1 MEQFDVECLV
11 VGAGVVGLA
20 VARALAKQ
28 GKEVVLVEQTESIG
42 NGISS
47 RNSEVIHAGIY
58 YPKGSLKAKLCVEG
72 KALLYQY
79 CSEHL
84 IPHQKL
90 GKMIVAQNDADLLK
104 LQSIEKHAQDNGVLD
119 LSFLSKQALS
129 AIEPELSS
137 IAALFS
143 PSTGII
149 DSHAYMLQLQAD
161 FENAGGLCI
170 FNTKLKA
177 IKADVLGIHLES
189 DADNTKIL
197 AKQCINAAGLS
208 AVSFC
213 QSLQGFP
220 AVVLPKAYFA
230 KGSYFSYQGK
240 VPFKHLIY
248 PVPVNG
254 GLGVHLTLD
263 MNCSAKFG
271 PDVDWLPDGMPFDY
285 HVDDAKKL
293 DFLKAIKT
301 YWPEVNETKL
311 CADYSGIRPKIAG
324 PTETTADF
332 CIQDKGVHGI
342 SGYINL
348 LGIES
353 PGLTASLSIANMVSG
368 YLGKPLTS

>member
-20 VARALAKQ
+20 VARALALR
-28 GKEVVLVEQTESIG
+28 GKEVVLVEQTDGIG

-58 YPKGSLKAKLCVEG
+58 YPKNSLKAKLCVQG

-79 CSEHL
+79 CSDNH
-84 IPHQKL
+84 IPHKKL
-90 GKMIVAQNDADLLK
+90 GKMIVAQNEAELQK
-104 LQSIEKHAQDNGVLD
+104 LDSIRQHAQDNGVLD
-119 LSFLSKQALS
+119 LSFLSQHELS
-129 AIEPELSS
+129 SIEPELSS
-137 IAALFS
+137 IAALYS

-161 FENAGGLCI
+161 FENAGGQCV

-177 IKADVLGIHLES
+177 VKYDAKGIHLES
-189 DADNTKIL
+189 ENDETKIL
-197 AKQCINAAGLS
+197 AKQCINATGLN

-213 QSLQGFP
+213 QNMQGFP
-220 AVVLPKAYFA
+220 LSILPKAYFA
-230 KGSYFSYQGK
+230 KGSYYCYQGK

-263 MNCSAKFG
+263 MNNSAKFG
-271 PDVDWLPDGMPFDY
+271 PDVDWLPENAPFDY
-285 HVDDAKKL
+285 QVDTSKKDA
-293 DFLKAIKT
+293 FLNAVQA
-301 YWPEVNETKL
+301 YWPSINEAKL
-311 CADYSGIRPKIAG
+311 CADYSGIRPKISG
-324 PTETTADF
+324 PTDIAADF
-332 CIQDKGVHGI
+332 CIQDESVHGVP
-342 SGYINL
+342 GYINL

-353 PGLTASLSIANMVSG
+353 PGLTSSLAIAEMVKAR
-368 YLGKPLTS
+368 LAE

>member
-28 GKEVVLVEQTESIG
+28 GKEVVLVEQAEGIG

-58 YPKGSLKAKLCVEG
+58 YPKSSLKAKLCVEG
-72 KALLYQY
+72 KSLLYQY
-79 CSEHL
+79 CLDNH
-84 IPHQKL
+84 IPHKKL
-90 GKMIVAQNDADLLK
+90 GKMIVAQNEAEVLK
-104 LQSIEKHAQDNGVLD
+104 LKSINQHAKDNGVLD
-119 LSFLSKQALS
+119 LNFLSHQ
-129 AIEPELSS
+129 ELSSLEPDLCS
-137 IAALFS
+137 IAALHS

-161 FENAGGLCI
+161 FENSGGQCI

-177 IKADVLGIHLES
+177 IKADSLGIHLES
-189 DADNTKIL
+189 ENDSTKIL
-197 AKQCINAAGLS
+197 AKQCINATGLN

-220 AVVLPKAYFA
+220 SAVLPKAYFA

-263 MNCSAKFG
+263 MHNSAKFG
-271 PDVDWLPDGMPFDY
+271 PDVDWLLDGESFNY
-285 HVDDAKKL
+285 QVDPAKK
-293 DFLKAIKT
+293 DAFINAVKT
-301 YWPEVNETKL
+301 YWPGINVEKL
-311 CADYSGIRPKIAG
+311 CADYSGIRPKISG
-324 PTETTADF
+324 PTEAAADF
-332 CIQDKGVHGI
+332 CIQDERVHGVP
-342 SGYINL
+342 GYINL

-353 PGLTASLSIANMVSG
+353 PGLTSSLAIAEHVSSR
-368 YLGKPLTS
+368 LR

>member
-11 VGAGVVGLA
+11 VGAGVIGLA

-28 GKEVVLVEQTESIG
+28 GKEVVLVEQTNSIG

-58 YPKGSLKAKLCVEG
+58 YPKDSLKATLCVEG
-72 KALLYQY
+72 KNLLYRY
-79 CSEHL
+79 CLEHQ

-90 GKMIVAQNDADLLK
+90 GKLIVAQNEAERLK
-104 LQSIEKHAQDNGVLD
+104 LESIHKHAIDNDVLD
-119 LSFLSKQALS
+119 LVVLSKQELTL
-129 AIEPELSS
+129 IEPELSS
-137 IAALFS
+137 IAALYS

-161 FENAGGLCI
+161 FENSGGQCV

-177 IKADVLGIHLES
+177 IKSDAFGIHLASES
-189 DADNTKIL
+189 DGTKIR
-197 AKQCINAAGLS
+197 AKQCINATGLN

-213 QSLQGFP
+213 QKLKGFP
-220 AVVLPKAYFA
+220 TSALPKAHFA

-248 PVPVNG
+248 PVPVSG

-263 MNCSAKFG
+263 INNFAKFG
-271 PDVDWLPDGMPFDY
+271 PDVDWLLANEAFDY
-285 HVDDAKKL
+285 RVDESKKRNFLDAV
-293 DFLKAIKT
+293 KT
-301 YWPEVNETKL
+301 YWPGVDETRL

-324 PTETTADF
+324 PSDAAEDF
-332 CIQDKGVHGI
+332 CIQGEDVHGI
-342 SGYINL
+342 KGYINL
-348 LGIES
+348 FGIES
-353 PGLTASLSIANMVSG
+353 PGLTASMAIAELVVS
-368 YLGKPLTS
+368 KLT